1 MELRTD
7 LALEVKEQTH
17 AHTNGLHLKTHYTHG
32 LKVTTM
38 DIVTDTAAQKMQ
50 KPIGTYITIEHMPLT
65 DTIQDAQEQTTVLAQ
80 ELRQLLPAE
89 GAVLVVGLGNSN
101 ITPDALGVRSADH
114 VLATRH
120 ISGEIARSSG
130 LEHLRPVSVIAPGVL
145 GQTGIESAEMVA
157 SVVKSIRPAA
167 VVVIDSLASCSL
179 SRLGCTIQ
187 LTDTGIAPG
196 AGVQNSRRSISQK
209 GLEVPVIAV
218 GVPTVVEART
228 LVMDILEQS
237 GITAAAPDRVLPHG
251 EHMIVTPSEID
262 LLIERAA
269 AIIGMAVNIAL
280 HNNLSADD
288 IRLLCDL

>member
-7 LALEVKEQTH
+7 LALEVKEQTN
-17 AHTNGLHLKTHYTHG
+17 TQTDGLHLKTNYTHG

-38 DIVTDTAAQKMQ
+38 DIATETAAQKMR
-50 KPIGTYITIEHMPLT
+50 KPLGTYITIEHMPLT
-65 DTIQDAQEQTTVLAQ
+65 DSIQDAKEQTDVLAQ
-80 ELRQLLPAE
+80 ELRRFLPAE
-89 GAVLVVGLGNSN
+89 GSVLVVGLGNSN

-130 LEHLRPVSVIAPGVL
+130 LDQLRPVSVIAPGVL

-167 VVVIDSLASCSL
+167 VIVIDSLASCSL

-187 LTDTGIAPG
+187 ITDTGIAPG
-196 AGVQNSRRSISQK
+196 AGVQNSRRPISPK
-209 GLEVPVIAV
+209 ELNVPVIAI

-228 LVMDILEQS
+228 LVMDILEQD
-237 GITAAAPDRVLPHG
+237 GINAMALDKVFPHDS
-251 EHMIVTPSEID
+251 HMIVTPSEID

-280 HNNLSADD
+280 HHKLSSDD
-288 IRLLCDL
+288 LRLLCG

>member
-7 LALEVKEQTH
+7 LALEVKEQTN
-17 AHTNGLHLKTHYTHG
+17 TQTDGLHLKTNYTHG

-38 DIVTDTAAQKMQ
+38 DIVTDAAAKKMQ
-50 KPIGTYITIEHMPLT
+50 KPLGTYITIEHMPLT
-65 DTIQDAQEQTTVLAQ
+65 DSIQDAKEQTDVLAQ
-80 ELRQLLPAE
+80 ELRRFLPTE
-89 GAVLVVGLGNSN
+89 GSVLVVGLGNSN

-130 LEHLRPVSVIAPGVL
+130 LDQLRPVSVIAPGVL

-167 VVVIDSLASCSL
+167 VIVIDSLASCSL

-187 LTDTGIAPG
+187 ITDTGIAPG
-196 AGVQNSRRSISQK
+196 AGVQNSRRPISPK
-209 GLEVPVIAV
+209 GLNVPVIAI

-228 LVMDILEQS
+228 LVIDILEQD
-237 GITAAAPDRVLPHG
+237 GISAMALDKVLPHG
-251 EHMIVTPSEID
+251 THMIVTPSEID

-280 HNNLSADD
+280 HHKLSPDD
-288 IRLLCDL
+288 LRLLCG

>member
-7 LALEVKEQTH
+7 LALEVKEQTN
-17 AHTNGLHLKTHYTHG
+17 TRTDGLHLKTHYTHG

-38 DIVTDTAAQKMQ
+38 DIATDSAAQKMQ
-50 KPIGTYITIEHMPLT
+50 KPLGTYITIEHMPLT
-65 DTIQDAQEQTTVLAQ
+65 DTIQDAQEQTDVLAH
-80 ELRQLLPAE
+80 ELRRFLPVE
-89 GAVLVVGLGNSN
+89 GTVLVVGLGNGN

-114 VLATRH
+114 ILATRH

-130 LEHLRPVSVIAPGVL
+130 LDQLRSVSVIAPGVL
-145 GQTGIESAEMVA
+145 GQTGIESAEMV
-157 SVVKSIRPAA
+157 SSIVRSIRPAA
-167 VVVIDSLASCSL
+167 VIVIDSLASCSL

-187 LTDTGIAPG
+187 ITDTGIAPG
-196 AGVQNSRRSISQK
+196 AGVQNSRRPISPK
-209 GLEVPVIAV
+209 ELNVPVIAI

-228 LVMDILEQS
+228 LVMDILEQD
-237 GITAAAPDRVLPHG
+237 GITATASDHILPHG

-280 HNNLSADD
+280 HHKLSSNEL
-288 IRLLCDL
+288 RLLCGL

>member
-7 LALEVKEQTH
+7 LALEVKEQTN
-17 AHTNGLHLKTHYTHG
+17 TQTDGLHLKTNYTHG

-38 DIVTDTAAQKMQ
+38 DIATETAAQKMR
-50 KPIGTYITIEHMPLT
+50 KPLGTYITIEHMPLT
-65 DTIQDAQEQTTVLAQ
+65 DSIQDAKEQTDVLAQ
-80 ELRQLLPAE
+80 ELRRFLPAE
-89 GAVLVVGLGNSN
+89 GSVLVVGLGNSN

-130 LEHLRPVSVIAPGVL
+130 LDQLRPVSVIAPGVL

-167 VVVIDSLASCSL
+167 VIVIDSLASCSL

-187 LTDTGIAPG
+187 ITDTGIAPG
-196 AGVQNSRRSISQK
+196 AGVQNSRRPISPK
-209 GLEVPVIAV
+209 GLNVPVIAI

-228 LVMDILEQS
+228 LVMDILEQD
-237 GITAAAPDRVLPHG
+237 GINAMALDKVFPHDA
-251 EHMIVTPSEID
+251 HMIVTPSEID

-280 HNNLSADD
+280 HHKLSSDD
-288 IRLLCDL
+288 LRLLCG